1 MKTLKEQAWQ
11 KAYNAGRTAYLLG
24 SFDDDNPHGHGN
36 MLLHYAWFAG
46 FCDQHTEE
54 QGRGAPLPSREE
66 DLHAW
71 TRPAT
76 QVS

>member
-1 MKTLKEQAWQ
+1 MKTVKELAWQ

-24 SFDDDNPHGHGN
+24 GFDDDNPHGKGS
-36 MLLHYAWFAG
+36 LYLHCAWFAG